1 MPQSAELIRLTDL
14 PQRTPAR
21 LAEIQ
26 GGRHLMR
33 RLLSLGLRQG
43 SQLSV
48 VQRRGQGLVLA
59 TGEVRIAVG
68 SGIADKLWVAP
79 CDLSEENPG
88 PDAET
93 ATDPA
98 HSSMGDEA

>member
-1 MPQSAELIRLTDL
+1 MPQSAELIRLSDL
-14 PQRTPAR
+14 PQSTPAR

-43 SQLSV
+43 SRLSV

-68 SGIADKLWVAP
+68 SGIADKLWVTL
-79 CDLSEENPG
+79 CDLAEEDPG

-98 HSSMGDEA
+98 RSSMGR